1 MSDAESAYTR
11 LRRAQNELARSAEPI
26 EGGPRRERLRAPAQP
41 VCGGALGSDE
51 RSEEHLLGIGD
62 FSRFAMLSV
71 RMLRHYDE
79 RGLLVPARV
88 DPGNGYRFYAPA
100 QLRTAARIRVL
111 RDSGCGIA
119 QIAQMLPLF
128 DDADALR
135 EALTDHA
142 RSLDAAARQ
151 IADQQALL
159 TTILNQVQEQSM
171 PIAVEERTVPAM
183 QVIALRRTIADYGAE
198 GDLWAE
204 LGQIVKGPSALPMA
218 QLGQHVGATFYDTD
232 FRENDIDMAV
242 WWELA
247 GDYDGPG
254 DFQRMTIPEQRV
266 AWATL
271 YGPYEG
277 TGAVCQAIGDWVS
290 RQGLSVAGPM
300 FNIYVVG
307 PGKDPDPQS
316 WVTEINF
323 PVVG

>member
-1 MSDAESAYTR
+1 MSDAESTY
-11 LRRAQNELARSAEPI
+11 
-26 EGGPRRERLRAPAQP
+26 
-41 VCGGALGSDE
+41 
-51 RSEEHLLGIGD
+51 LLGIGD

-79 RGLLVPARV
+79 RGLLVPSYV

-100 QLRTAARIRVL
+100 QLKTAARIRAL

-135 EALTDHA
+135 QALADHA
-142 RSLDAAARQ
+142 RSLDVAARQ

-159 TTILNQVQEQSM
+159 STILDQIKESTM
-171 PIAVEERTVPAM
+171 PVTVEERTVPAM
-183 QVIALRRTIADYGAE
+183 QVVALRRTIPTYSAE

-204 LGQIVKGPSALPMA
+204 LGRLVKGPQALPTSRF
-218 QLGQHVGATFYDTD
+218 GTHVGATFYDTD
-232 FRENDIDMAV
+232 YRESDIDIAV
-242 WWELA
+242 WWE
-247 GDYDGPG
+247 YDGDDAPEG
-254 DFQRMTIPEQRV
+254 FQCRTVPEQRV

-290 RQGLSVAGPM
+290 DHGLTLAGPM

-307 PGKDPDPQS
+307 PGQDPDPQH

-323 PVVG
+323 PVAG